1 MHDPVLV
8 VQGLTVTFGST
19 RALHDVTFVMEPGE
33 RIGLLGRN
41 GAGKS
46 TLFDSIVGANS
57 PSAGRLV
64 AAHGV
69 LRTRR
74 AWQVWRARVG
84 LLPQRF
90 AFDPALTAWETVE
103 YSAWL
108 HRVDRASR
116 KDAVRHALGRVDLPL
131 MAQHTRMSRL
141 SGGMV
146 QRVGLASALVHRP
159 AVLLLDEPTT
169 SLDIEQRALFRDLLR
184 GLDTDAAV
192 LMSSHLAEDVA
203 ATCERTLVLEQGQLV
218 TDAPTHELCGVPST
232 REVTGAGVEAAFQRA
247 IAAAGVTE
255 GV

>member
-1 MHDPVLV
+1 MQDPVLI
-8 VQGLTVTFGST
+8 VQGLTVTFGSA
-19 RALHDVTFVMEPGE
+19 RALHDVTFVMEPGQ
-33 RIGLLGRN
+33 RVGLLGRN

-46 TLFDSIVGANS
+46 TLFNSIVGANS
-57 PSAGRLV
+57 PSSGRLV

-90 AFDPALTAWETVE
+90 AFDPALTASQTVE

-108 HRVDRASR
+108 HRVDRSRR
-116 KDAVRHALGRVDLPL
+116 KDAVKRALESVDLPSA
-131 MAQHTRMSRL
+131 AQQTRMSRL

-146 QRVGLASALVHRP
+146 QRVGLAAALVHRP

-218 TDAPTHELCGVPST
+218 TDAPTRELCGAPST
-232 REVTGAGVEAAFQRA
+232 GEVTGTALEVAFQRA
-247 IAAAGVTE
+247 ITGAGVS
-255 GV
+255 GRA